1 MPGIDSM
8 LLLTSSRNVGVARL
22 TWLLC
27 SAIISNVPDMASILP
42 SLVVLFAWYI
52 AGLEKIWTVS
62 GNRTG
67 FLPSA

>member
-1 MPGIDSM
+1 MEKAIFIKGHLKVASPPFNPDIDSM

-42 SLVVLFAWYI
+42 SADVLSAW
-52 AGLEKIWTVS
+52 
-62 GNRTG
+62 
-67 FLPSA
+67 